1 VDGKVAYAR
10 GYGLADGSGRPVT
23 ANTPFILGS
32 TSKQF
37 TGIAVEQLIRN
48 GRLDLDAP
56 VARYLPWFGSGSDPH
71 AQVTIRELL
80 SHTSG
85 LSTYVGRE
93 DLANDGGPDDTLEA
107 NARRVAA
114 TPLGSPL
121 GSRFEYSNDN
131 YDLVGYLVEVRSGQS
146 YGDYMRQHVFAPLGL
161 SETFASKT
169 EAEAAGLAA
178 GFYPWFGL
186 MSLPTPMPYP
196 HGSIPSGYLISSAR
210 DLATVVLAQL
220 GHVPGGQSDIDAALL
235 EATRAP
241 LATVDEYSHYAA
253 GWFVHRF
260 WLDTTWGQDDPALPL
275 VYSHAGETPSSRSF
289 MAFVPE
295 QDFGLVM
302 TMNMTDGTVGSRW
315 DALSDGVIRLALGR
329 APLPAVTL
337 EDPLTQNAKVA
348 YVLALVVQ
356 LVASVWALR
365 ARRRRRLAIAT
376 AAIVNLA
383 ALGLALMYAPASAGT
398 PLRVILRNNPDMGLA
413 TMAGMAVAICWFVLQ
428 LRQAYR
434 ARRRAAA
441 RTSTA

>member
-1 VDGKVAYAR
+1 MPHSWPETRRRDQGWTVFSMTPRRVIRTASLLIVTAFLLVATAAVGPTRAAPQATSTVVASIDRFVDEQMSALHIPGLALALVVDGKVAYAR

-241 LATVDEYSHYAA
+241 LATVHEYSHYAA

-337 EDPLTQNAKVA
+337 EDPLTHNRHDRQIVFG
-348 YVLALVVQ
+348 
-356 LVASVWALR
+356 LR
-365 ARRRRRLAIAT
+365 PR
-376 AAIVNLA
+376 
-383 ALGLALMYAPASAGT
+383 
-398 PLRVILRNNPDMGLA
+398 
-413 TMAGMAVAICWFVLQ
+413 
-428 LRQAYR
+428 
-434 ARRRAAA
+434 
-441 RTSTA
+441 